1 MARKNMDN
9 FIDYMSSLWNTPAVD
24 AAVNELDVV
33 TPFEAQDYLRSAL
46 DKKQELQEQ
55 ALQDAEQALLF
66 QEYQLSNLTVIS
78 DSNSLSAYLSKNGI
92 AIQKSGGLM
101 SIQKVAKIINK
112 TGDNGNIDFDETD
125 YMDYNNRYV
134 SIDAMRSNG
143 DATDIAFFR
152 IINNKTREAVFP
164 NVDAYPQPG
173 ITKNKFKQ
181 FIVTQIQEPASER
194 MQLIET
200 SDEYQLLFFGE
211 KPKVLSIAGVLK
223 NTKDNPWNTNMVFA
237 WSEYMRGTKLAEAGN
252 IMMLYIDGQLYY
264 GYPFNFNRSKIAGSD
279 FIVSFNMS
287 FIVRDEVS
295 SLDVKSTVYDENE
308 NYNTLIAQAGL

>member
-1 MARKNMDN
+1 MKTIRELRTVLRFHPQEIN
-9 FIDYMSSLWNTPAVD
+9 SSVK
-24 AAVNELDVV
+24 
-33 TPFEAQDYLRSAL
+33 FF
-46 DKKQELQEQ
+46 
-55 ALQDAEQALLF
+55 AE
-66 QEYQLSNLTVIS
+66 NC
-78 DSNSLSAYLSKNGI
+78 
-92 AIQKSGGLM
+92 
-101 SIQKVAKIINK
+101 
-112 TGDNGNIDFDETD
+112 NIDFDETE
-125 YMDYNNRYV
+125 YMDYNNPNV

-143 DATDIAFFR
+143 DTTDIAFCR
-152 IINNKTREAVFP
+152 IITNITRRAVFQ
-164 NVDAYPQPG
+164 NVDAYAQPG

-211 KPKVLSIAGVLK
+211 KPKVLSIAGILK

-308 NYNTLIAQAGL
+308 NKFTIANNE